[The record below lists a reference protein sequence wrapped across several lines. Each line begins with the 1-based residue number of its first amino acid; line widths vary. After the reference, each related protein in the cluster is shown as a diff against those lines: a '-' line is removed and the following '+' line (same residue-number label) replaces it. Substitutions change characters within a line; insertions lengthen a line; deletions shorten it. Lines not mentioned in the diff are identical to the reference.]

1 LLDLKGFKYGI
12 YFESMIKNP
21 LVPRFLLPER
31 TLANLKKLALVH
43 GVDKRT
49 AIGMALE
56 GYLLRL
62 DREAACDIGEGA
74 RIKVKYEQ
82 SAEELVPFG
91 KFRLEPDLYLRMTR
105 TAKQLGISEETLLLE
120 AAEAWLKPG
129 CTLV

>member
-1 LLDLKGFKYGI
+1 
-12 YFESMIKNP
+12 MIKNP